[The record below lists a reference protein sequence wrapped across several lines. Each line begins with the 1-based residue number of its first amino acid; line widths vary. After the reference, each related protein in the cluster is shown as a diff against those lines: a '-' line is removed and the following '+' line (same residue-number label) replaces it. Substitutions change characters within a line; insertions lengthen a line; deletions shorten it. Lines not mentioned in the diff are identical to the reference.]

1 MDIRSFRASTKS
13 RRFWRIKKLCA
24 FCVGFSG
31 APPFLKGG
39 SCFCLLRSA
48 AFQAALVCPRGS
60 AVSGFCGC
68 PIFRVLRERWV
79 LVAQVVPLSFGGR
92 PEVFPAEFVAQG
104 ARARRESARIWKKV
118 RGALGFFAVCLA
130 FSGAPPFLKGGFLA
144 EAPLGGRQNVAQGG
158 TGVPSMR
165 LSSARNSRG
174 KKSRT
179 GWGGATLGTFGEF
192 NCLCSRLFAVN

>member
-1 MDIRSFRASTKS
+1 MQMHLFTREAGRRNCEIHPRIFGFCSAAPKSRAPCSPGRPRPARKRTHLEEGSRGPGAFRCHSRSFRASTKS

-24 FCVGFSG
+24 FCVG
-31 APPFLKGG
+31 
-39 SCFCLLRSA
+39 
-48 AFQAALVCPRGS
+48 
-60 AVSGFCGC
+60 
-68 PIFRVLRERWV
+68 
-79 LVAQVVPLSFGGR
+79 
-92 PEVFPAEFVAQG
+92 
-104 ARARRESARIWKKV
+104 
-118 RGALGFFAVCLA
+118 

-179 GWGGATLGTFGEF
+179 CWGGGTLGTFGEF
-192 NCLCSRLFAVN
+192 IQAPSGATLIKRVWHRHYCRCSRLFSVN